1 MTLHEL
7 YQLRDLRREITLDA
21 ERLATLEAR
30 ATHVTQTLT
39 GLPSGSGN
47 AQKLERQVAA
57 IADLRELVEKK
68 KERCSLQLVELETY
82 IHTIPDSLTRQI
94 FILRFESGKSWRR
107 IAIETRNTEENVR
120 QICHRYVRDHP

>member
-1 MTLHEL
+1 MTLHVL
-7 YQLRDLRREITLDA
+7 YQLRDLRREIIMDS
-21 ERLATLEAR
+21 ERLAELEAR

-47 AQKLERQVAA
+47 AQKLEREVAA
-57 IADLRELVEKK
+57 IADLRELIERKK
-68 KERCSLQLVELETY
+68 ARCNDQLIELESY

-94 FILRFESGKSWRR
+94 FVLRFEGGKSWRR